1 MAEFQP
7 LQELDRVLGQAG
19 TATPVVFPPN
29 SRYNT
34 TPVATLTAPDGSQI
48 VYIRRRFVPQP
59 EAFAAAGQAAVNDG
73 DRLDNLANTLLGDPE
88 LFWRLCDA
96 NRALRPAE
104 LEVVGRVLVVPL
116 PQGVPAMKASG

>member
-1 MAEFQP
+1 VAVFQP
-7 LQELDRVLGQAG
+7 LQELDRLLGQAG
-19 TATPVVFPPN
+19 TATPAAFPPN

-34 TPVATLTAPDGSQI
+34 TPVATLTAPDGTQV
-48 VYIRRRFVPQP
+48 VYLRRRFVPPP
-59 EAFAAAGQAAVNDG
+59 EVYAAAGQATVAEG
-73 DRLDNLANTLLGDPE
+73 DRLDNLANSLLGDPA

-104 LEVVGRVLVVPL
+104 LEAVGRVLVVPL